1 MARPTPVLPLVA
13 STMRPP
19 GLSRP
24 SRSAASIIAT
34 PMRSLTEP
42 PGLKNSALA
51 QIGVLRPTDTRFSRM
66 SGVQPIVSRTLAYA
80 LAWGGRSAAA
90 TGVGHRLGRWRRRV
104 PALGRI
110 PARRGVAA
118 RRRVPAHGGTRD
130 GLRLGN
136 GDGGRHGGGGPRL
149 GRLRMPE
156 LDRLG
161 EQRGNGD
168 AVPLR
173 GRVGPPRRPPP
184 PRPVPPP

>member
-34 PMRSLTEP
+34 PIRSLTEP

-66 SGVQPIVSRTLAYA
+66 SGVQPIVSRTVAYG

-104 PALGRI
+104 PALRRI
-110 PARRGVAA
+110 PTRRGVPAQHGVAA
-118 RRRVPAHGGTRD
+118 RRRVPAHGGTSD
-130 GLRLGN
+130 GLWLGN
-136 GDGGRHGGGGPRL
+136 GDGGRGGGGGPRA
-149 GRLRMPE
+149 GRPRKA
-156 LDRLG
+156 G
-161 EQRGNGD
+161 I
-168 AVPLR
+168 
-173 GRVGPPRRPPP
+173 GRPGGKTG
-184 PRPVPPP
+184 